1 MSRTETITKRQT
13 KLKQALLE
21 QMKRTPTLEQA
32 CQKVGVSR
40 MTVNRWRTKSKRFD
54 EKVEAALH
62 EGREF
67 VSDVAET
74 QMFNLIGQ
82 GKQEM
87 IKYFLSH
94 NNARYA
100 NRLELSGTIATK
112 DEPLTT
118 EQKKL
123 IREAMKLSPLR
134 NKDHEQK

>member
-54 EKVEAALH
+54 GEVEAALR

-100 NRLELSGTIATK
+100 NKLELSGTIATK
-112 DEPLTT
+112 DEPLTV

-134 NKDHEQK
+134 NKDHGQK